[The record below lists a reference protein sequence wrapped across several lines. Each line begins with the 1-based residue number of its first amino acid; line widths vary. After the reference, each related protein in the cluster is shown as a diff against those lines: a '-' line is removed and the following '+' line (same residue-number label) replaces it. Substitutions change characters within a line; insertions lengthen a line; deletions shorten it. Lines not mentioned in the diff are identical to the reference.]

1 VTGRWRAAPLLETEG
16 ISPWL
21 SRSASFNQEADFLET
36 CRHNVDAIGS
46 SSYRRIA
53 PAPTNHAQS
62 KQVNQPKIMKPIR
75 HILIPLMIA
84 GATLLTTST
93 ASADDLASQSRIALR
108 QLVSQNPAAVR
119 ANRKALAILVFPDVV
134 KAGFIFG
141 AQGGKGILFEHG
153 QPRGRYRTV
162 AASYGLQAGV
172 QKYGYALFL
181 MNQKAV
187 DWVNNTRGWEIG
199 TGPSVVIV
207 DKGMARSFSTDT
219 LHSGIYA
226 FTFDQQGLMAG
237 LGLQGSK
244 ITRID

>member
-1 VTGRWRAAPLLETEG
+1 
-16 ISPWL
+16 
-21 SRSASFNQEADFLET
+21 
-36 CRHNVDAIGS
+36 
-46 SSYRRIA
+46 
-53 PAPTNHAQS
+53 
-62 KQVNQPKIMKPIR
+62 MKPIKL
-75 HILIPLMIA
+75 ILA
-84 GATLLTTST
+84 GLILALVTSLTP
-93 ASADDLASQSRIALR
+93 ASASASLVSDSRRALQ
-108 QLVSQNPAAVR
+108 QLVAQNPAA
-119 ANRKALAILVFPDVV
+119 AKAKSKAAAILVFPDVV

-141 AQGGKGILFEHG
+141 AQGGQGILFIHG

-172 QKYGYALFL
+172 QRYGYALFL

-199 TGPSVVIV
+199 TGPSVVLV

-244 ITRID
+244 IMRLN

>member
-1 VTGRWRAAPLLETEG
+1 
-16 ISPWL
+16 
-21 SRSASFNQEADFLET
+21 
-36 CRHNVDAIGS
+36 
-46 SSYRRIA
+46 
-53 PAPTNHAQS
+53 
-62 KQVNQPKIMKPIR
+62 MKPIR
-75 HILIPLMIA
+75 IIQTLVILAAIPLV
-84 GATLLTTST
+84 TTGT
-93 ASADDLASQSRIALR
+93 ASADLVSESRRALQ
-108 QLVSQNPAAVR
+108 QLVAQNSAA
-119 ANRKALAILVFPDVV
+119 AKAKAKAVAILVFPDVV

-141 AQGGKGILFEHG
+141 AQGGQGILFIHS
-153 QPRGRYRTV
+153 QPSGRYRTV

-187 DWVNNTRGWEIG
+187 NWVNNTRGWEIG

-207 DKGMARSFSTDT
+207 DKGMARSFTTDT

-244 ITRID
+244 IMRID

>member
-1 VTGRWRAAPLLETEG
+1 MKPTKNIL
-16 ISPWL
+16 
-21 SRSASFNQEADFLET
+21 
-36 CRHNVDAIGS
+36 IGS
-46 SSYRRIA
+46 
-53 PAPTNHAQS
+53 
-62 KQVNQPKIMKPIR
+62 
-75 HILIPLMIA
+75 ILVVI
-84 GATLLTTST
+84 TLFTTSR
-93 ASADDLASQSRIALR
+93 ASADLVSDSRRALQ
-108 QLVSQNPAAVR
+108 QLVAQNPAA
-119 ANRKALAILVFPDVV
+119 AKCKSKAAAVLVFPDVV

-141 AQGGKGILFEHG
+141 AQGGQGILFMHG
-153 QPRGRYRTV
+153 RPSGRYRTV

-181 MNQKAV
+181 MNQNAV
-187 DWVNNTRGWEIG
+187 NWVNNTRGWEIG

-207 DKGMARSFSTDT
+207 DKGMARSFTTDT

>member
-1 VTGRWRAAPLLETEG
+1 ML
-16 ISPWL
+16 I
-21 SRSASFNQEADFLET
+21 
-36 CRHNVDAIGS
+36 AI
-46 SSYRRIA
+46 
-53 PAPTNHAQS
+53 T
-62 KQVNQPKIMKPIR
+62 
-75 HILIPLMIA
+75 LFTA
-84 GATLLTTST
+84 GT
-93 ASADDLASQSRIALR
+93 ASADLVSESRRALQ
-108 QLVSQNPAAVR
+108 QLVAQNPAA
-119 ANRKALAILVFPDVV
+119 AKAKAKAVAILVFPDVV

-141 AQGGKGILFEHG
+141 AQGGQGILFIRG
-153 QPRGRYRTV
+153 RPSGRYRTV

-187 DWVNNTRGWEIG
+187 NWVNNTRGWEIG

-244 ITRID
+244 IMRID

>member
-1 VTGRWRAAPLLETEG
+1 MKQKRHMHISVMLIAITLFTTG
-16 ISPWL
+16 
-21 SRSASFNQEADFLET
+21 
-36 CRHNVDAIGS
+36 
-46 SSYRRIA
+46 
-53 PAPTNHAQS
+53 
-62 KQVNQPKIMKPIR
+62 
-75 HILIPLMIA
+75 
-84 GATLLTTST
+84 T
-93 ASADDLASQSRIALR
+93 ASADLVSDSRRALQ
-108 QLVSQNPAAVR
+108 QLVAQNPAA
-119 ANRKALAILVFPDVV
+119 AKAKAKAVAILVFPDVV

-141 AQGGKGILFEHG
+141 AQGGQGILFIRG
-153 QPRGRYRTV
+153 RPSGRYRTV

-244 ITRID
+244 IMRID